1 MLDQAGYESENQT
14 AFVNLQFLAGPRAEV
29 FATTMYNAGTA
40 TIKNFVYDSSNIIPG
55 TAAPAGAL
63 DFPLMSASFAGFS
76 NLDFRTF
83 SQTVGV
89 NFRVTGNVVVNTA
102 VSISDLKDE
111 QPYVYYPRGKRV
123 SFLAGVN
130 WVLLW
135 RGGRLQPAP
144 PLFQQPPSSTP
155 RRRRACAGCRV
166 YDVANVRIRR

>member
-1 MLDQAGYESENQT
+1 VLDQAGYESENQT

-40 TIKNFVYDSSNIIPG
+40 TIRDFVYNSSNIIPG

-89 NFRVTGNVVVNTA
+89 NVRVTGNVVVNTA
-102 VSISDLKDE
+102 VSISDLKDD
-111 QPYVYYPRGKRV
+111 QPHLYDTTGKRV

-130 WVLLW
+130 WV
-135 RGGRLQPAP
+135 
-144 PLFQQPPSSTP
+144 F
-155 RRRRACAGCRV
+155 
-166 YDVANVRIRR
+166 